1 MKTEVIFGQ
10 KPINPDS
17 SYIELKL
24 DGNKLQVDLCNEGTH
39 SVWHLI
45 MNDVSK
51 YDALKEEFTKA
62 AKEIFAEAGD
72 IGYFIDVIQG
82 QDIHDNYD
90 LEYDNPSC
98 DTDVLVSMEDIDKY
112 IEEVETRLIVHYT
125 QDGLWTDISDK
136 SETEINVMCRA
147 CGVNPRKPLEHISE
161 DWWRGVLATLRWITT
176 NDTKFDDD
184 VLG

>member
-24 DGNKLQVDLCNEGTH
+24 DGNKLQVDLCNEGAH

-51 YDALKEEFTKA
+51 YDALKEEFAKA

-82 QDIHDNYD
+82 QDIHDDYD
-90 LEYDNPSC
+90 LEYDVPAN
-98 DTDVLVSMEDIDKY
+98 DTAILVSLEEIDEYVK
-112 IEEVETRLIVHYT
+112 EVSARLLCEFEGSCNQADAI
-125 QDGLWTDISDK
+125 K
-136 SETEINVMCRA
+136 FKIN
-147 CGVNPRKPLEHISE
+147 PKKPLGDYSY
-161 DWWRGVLATLRWITT
+161 DYWAGVMSTLNWITMGSEKH
-176 NDTKFDDD
+176 DTEPQ
-184 VLG
+184 